1 MGVNMRFG
9 YTILYVDDV
18 LKTVLFYEEA
28 FDLKKLFVHESN
40 AYAEMDTGST
50 RLAFAAKSLARENG
64 FDFGKP
70 GAMELPA
77 PFEIAFVT
85 EDVETSFKK
94 AVLGGAAELKKPTRK
109 PWGQTVGYVRDCN
122 GFLVE
127 ICSPMG

>member
-1 MGVNMRFG
+1 M
-9 YTILYVDDV
+9 
-18 LKTVLFYEEA
+18 E
-28 FDLKKLFVHESN
+28 
-40 AYAEMDTGST
+40 TGAT

-70 GAMELPA
+70 GALESPA
-77 PFEIAFVT
+77 PFEIAFVA
-85 EDVETSFKK
+85 EDVESSFKK
-94 AVLGGAAELKKPTRK
+94 AVLSGAAELKKPMQK